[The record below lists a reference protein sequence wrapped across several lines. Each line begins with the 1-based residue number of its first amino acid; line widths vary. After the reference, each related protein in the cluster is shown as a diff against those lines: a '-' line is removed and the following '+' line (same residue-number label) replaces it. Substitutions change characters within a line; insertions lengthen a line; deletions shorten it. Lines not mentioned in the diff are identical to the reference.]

1 MSRSLL
7 IGLEGSAGTDRA
19 ITFAL
24 EIASGAGAGTGAGAG
39 PDAGATL
46 VGLAIIDVPDITAGS
61 AMGIGGASYKRERD
75 QILIAD
81 ARQQARD
88 LEQSFLDRC
97 ARMAVPARVL
107 EATGKPAETI
117 LAEMQHHDL
126 VLLGRDGNFRFETE
140 TVEGRDGH
148 TLDVVLHRASRPVI
162 VVPENELPTG
172 RAALLA
178 YDGSLAADRAL
189 RAFTAS
195 GLAQGRALHVV
206 TINASGAVAWEVA
219 SEAVETLKNLGYP
232 AELHNVVSTLS
243 MAEALVATAASVSAG
258 LVVMGAFAHSR
269 MRHLFRGSMTQQLV
283 ESTTI
288 PLFLTH

>member
-1 MSRSLL
+1 MSNSLL

-24 EIASGAGAGTGAGAG
+24 ELVSGTG
-39 PDAGATL
+39 PMKGATL

-61 AMGIGGASYKRERD
+61 AMGIGGASFKRDRD

-81 ARQQARD
+81 ARQHTREF
-88 LEQSFLDRC
+88 EQSFLERC

-107 EATGKPAETI
+107 EATGRPAETI
-117 LAEMQHHDL
+117 LAEMEHHDL
-126 VLLGRDGNFRFETE
+126 VLLGRDANFRFETE
-140 TVEGRDGH
+140 AADERDAH
-148 TLDVVLHRASRPVI
+148 TLDVVLRRTSKPVI
-162 VVPENELPTG
+162 VVPENQLPTG
-172 RAALLA
+172 RAAVLA

-195 GLAQGRALHVV
+195 GLAQGRELHVV

-219 SEAVETLKNLGYP
+219 TEAVQTLKDLGFP
-232 AELHNVVSTLS
+232 AELHNVVSTLP
-243 MAEALVATAASVSAG
+243 MAEALQATAATTDAG
-258 LVVMGAFAHSR
+258 LIVMGAFAHSR
-269 MRHLFRGSMTQQLV
+269 MQHLFRGSMTHHLV
-283 ESTTI
+283 EKTTI